1 MNINFQGLI
10 PQDFNDNSHVWVYQS
25 NRPFTVQ
32 EVIEIEILLHSFTKE
47 WKSNGIAVKGYANLF
62 FGHFI
67 ILIADESATGIR
79 GFNADDSIRLIKNIE
94 QDYKV
99 ELFDRLMLA
108 FIIQERIQL
117 LPLAGLNLSIEKDLI
132 TPDTLYFNN
141 TILTKRELLNKWII
155 PVKAS
160 WLSIRLL
167 EKNAFELSH
176 DSRN

>member
-1 MNINFQGLI
+1 MNTNFQGLI

-25 NRPFTVQ
+25 NRPFTLQ
-32 EVIEIEILLHSFTKE
+32 EAIAIEVLLHKFTKE
-47 WKSNGIAVKGYANLF
+47 WKSNGTAVKGYANVF

-117 LPLAGLNLSIEKDLI
+117 LPLAELNLSIEKDLV

-155 PVKAS
+155 PVKES
-160 WLSIRLL
+160 WLSIRLF
-167 EKNAFELSH
+167 EKEGHRMSH
-176 DSRN
+176 ESLN